1 MPTIT
6 ARLFDYET
14 LKSRL
19 KAEDRIVIV
28 SCNSCARHSD
38 NLGGEAGLQALAGKL
53 TADGFNV
60 VHRELVPIA
69 CHPGQW
75 KERLDDMSLRA
86 LFDQAD
92 VIIPLSCQ
100 AGEKRMEE
108 MLPRLRLFR
117 VTRTLGKGGVG
128 PDGAVLTEPGD
139 GVDVRVGSPEGIPLA
154 EAARCLGLHAGS
166 F

>member
-28 SCNSCARHSD
+28 SCNSCARQSD
-38 NLGGEAGLQALAGKL
+38 NLGGEQGLQKLAGKL
-53 TADGFNV
+53 ADDGFNV
-60 VHRELVPIA
+60 VHRELMPIA

-75 KERLDDMSLRA
+75 KELLDDKRLRA
-86 LFDQAD
+86 LFDKAD

-100 AGEKRMEE
+100 AGEKRMED
-108 MLPRLRLFR
+108 MLPGLRLFR
-117 VTRTLGKGGVG
+117 VTRTLGKGVSG
-128 PDGAVLTEPGD
+128 PDGARLTEPGE
-139 GVDVRVGSPEGIPLA
+139 GVDIRVDSPEGIPLA
-154 EAARCLGLHAGS
+154 EAAGCLGLHAGS